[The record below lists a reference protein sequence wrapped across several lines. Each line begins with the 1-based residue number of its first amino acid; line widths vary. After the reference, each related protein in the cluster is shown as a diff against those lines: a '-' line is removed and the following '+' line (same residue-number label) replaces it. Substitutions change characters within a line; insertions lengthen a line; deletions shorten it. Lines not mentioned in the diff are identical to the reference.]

1 MGTRQSMVRS
11 TASSAPSTSRLK
23 KSMERS
29 PARSNMSR
37 RGTHG
42 TELSDPGYVDA
53 QEADALCRSASGR
66 WRTNDPLVAGKNEGC
81 PDPCAYTCCNCGQK
95 YTVQVRMFVAC
106 GQDTRSRAQWSPPDK
121 V

>member
-1 MGTRQSMVRS
+1 MYR
-11 TASSAPSTSRLK
+11 P
-23 KSMERS
+23 
-29 PARSNMSR
+29 

-42 TELSDPGYVDA
+42 TELSDPGYADA

-95 YTVQVRMFVAC
+95 YTVQVCMFVWHADKTLAA
-106 GQDTRSRAQWSPPDK
+106 GRQWSAPD
-121 V
+121 